1 VNLNKVINNRELGL
15 MQVFVIGAGYVGL
28 PLAVT
33 AAISGFKV
41 TAFDIDKG
49 KILKLKQGLTQIPGI
64 SQNQLLMLQSSGQLR
79 FTSELVKQKE
89 KAIYV
94 IAVPTPLTPE
104 KLPDLKMLRT
114 ASESIAQIVSEGS
127 LIINES
133 TSYIGSL
140 RGFIK
145 PIIDNIAN
153 LTEINYAVAPERI
166 DPGNT
171 KWSIRNT
178 PRIVSGI
185 TKSAIEEAKLF
196 YRNFCDDIHVV
207 STPEVAEAA
216 KLVENTFR
224 LVNIALVNEL
234 SEIAHSLKFS
244 IYEAISAAATKP
256 YGFMPFYPSIGVGG
270 HCIPIDPS
278 YLKYSA
284 KLAGVS
290 ANIIDLAN
298 QVNWTTPK
306 NIAKRIKEVLGGQ
319 VKGKKI
325 QLAGIAYKPNIA
337 DTRESPALELIR
349 ELQELGGIISWHDP
363 LIGESDIPGGDDLQI
378 NLDLGLIVT
387 PHDQIDFTKWKISN
401 VKVLDLSVSSENFGW
416 PKFF

>member
-1 VNLNKVINNRELGL
+1 
-15 MQVFVIGAGYVGL
+15 MQLFVVGAGYVGL

-33 AAISGFKV
+33 TAMSGFKV
-41 TAFDIDKG
+41 TAFDVDKG
-49 KILKLKQGLTQIPGI
+49 KILKLKQGFTQVPGI
-64 SQNQLLMLQSSGQLR
+64 STNQLLQLQSSGQLN

-104 KLPDLKMLRT
+104 KFPDLRMLRA
-114 ASESIAQIVSEGS
+114 ASESIAHIVSEGS

-133 TSYIGSL
+133 TSYVGSL

-145 PIIDNIAN
+145 PIIDDIAN
-153 LTEINYAVAPERI
+153 LNEINYAVAPERI

-185 TKSAIEEAKLF
+185 TKKAIEEAESF
-196 YRNFCDDIHVV
+196 YRNFCDDIHIV

-224 LVNIALVNEL
+224 QVNIALVNEL
-234 SEIAHSLKFS
+234 SEIAYSLKFS

-284 KLAGVS
+284 ELAGGS
-290 ANIIDLAN
+290 ANIIELAN
-298 QVNWTTPK
+298 QVNWSTPK
-306 NIAKRIKEVLGGQ
+306 NIANRIKEVLGGQ
-319 VKGKKI
+319 VNGKKI

-387 PHDQIDFTKWKISN
+387 PHDQIDFTKWKTSN
-401 VKVLDLSVSSENFGW
+401 VKVLDLSASPKNFGW
-416 PKFF
+416 PKFL